1 MTRIKNKLN
10 DLLNSELENCLY
22 WLSILLILIIVPVY
36 GISYWIAEY
45 YNLGFL
51 SNCSMK
57 SIFGI
62 PCPGCGGTRAIC
74 YFFTGQFL
82 SALYYHAFAV
92 YSVVLYL
99 IFFIT
104 QTLQRLTKGKIS
116 GAKFRDIYWQVGLVI
131 LIVQYIAKLLIPG
144 YQI

>member
-1 MTRIKNKLN
+1 MTSIKNKFN
-10 DLLNSELENCLY
+10 NLLNSELENCLY
-22 WLSILLILIIVPVY
+22 WLSILLLLIIVPVW
-36 GISYWIAEY
+36 GVTYWIAEY
-45 YNLGFL
+45 YELDFL
-51 SNCSMK
+51 NTCSMK
-57 SIFGI
+57 SMLGI
-62 PCPGCGGTRAIC
+62 PCPGCGGTRAI
-74 YFFTGQFL
+74 FNLFTGHFL

-92 YSVVLYL
+92 YCVILYL

-131 LIVQYIAKLLIPG
+131 LVVQYLAKLLIPG